1 MAKAIV
7 VLCDGEMWSETGS
20 TMIVTD
26 EAFIKLLD
34 GDFPKNLDP
43 DKDII
48 WEMPAS

>member
-26 EAFIKLLD
+26 EAFERLMK
-34 GDFPKNLDP
+34 GEYPKHLNP
-43 DKDII
+43 DEDII